1 MLASES
7 KESIDDI
14 CQKPT
19 CQYLVLYTID
29 AQSFRKQSNTRLVK
43 AGPSNVGKVNGPL
56 QCAVDSHKR
65 HQQQLQAPLSN
76 TKQLKLQF
84 FLKEKTR
91 SHKCKLNSRLTSKPK
106 VTIDDTILQFAK
118 KLTHF
123 FNCLFIGKV
132 THNLSSSYFSK

>member
-1 MLASES
+1 MLVFGIVHNRCSVFQEIEYHQIS
-7 KESIDDI
+7 KGW
-14 CQKPT
+14 T
-19 CQYLVLYTID
+19 
-29 AQSFRKQSNTRLVK
+29 KQCRE
-43 AGPSNVGKVNGPL
+43 GKRTL
-56 QCAVDSHKR
+56 AMCCRFTQETAAT
-65 HQQQLQAPLSN
+65 APCSTYSN
-76 TKQLKLQF
+76 TKQLNLQF

-118 KLTHF
+118 KLTYF